1 MKLQYNNINFKYDK
15 TLIFDNLNL
24 TIENGITVITGNNNS
39 GKSTLLKITG
49 GKLPYDGSITI
60 DNKEIK
66 RYKKYIFLDYQYINK
81 LKGLVSEYLTNIDDK
96 LIEYMDIID
105 YLNDDIKKLS
115 LETKI
120 KICLAKYINEM
131 DILLIDN
138 LLCWLN
144 KNDKNKILKR
154 LKTISKNK
162 IIIITTNNMED
173 LLFTKRI
180 ICLDKGKIIID
191 YDING
196 FFSDK
201 KRLEKYKIELP
212 FLIDLSYNLKLY
224 NIIDDIYMDTGKLVD
239 AIWK

>member
-138 LLCWLN
+138 VLCWLN

-173 LLFTKRI
+173 TLFAKRI
-180 ICLDKGKIIID
+180 IYLEKGKIIIND
-191 YDING
+191 EIDN

-212 FLIDLSYNLKLY
+212 FIIDLSYNLKLY
-224 NIIDDIYMDTGKLVD
+224 NIIDNIYMDTGKLVEV
-239 AIWK
+239 IWK